1 MTANPKYTMDIRA
14 ARISMAQRSFWH
26 YQKLKDPD
34 FYHEGRPHLKDF
46 ANVLQDFTDGKL
58 RNEYG
63 KDPQIL
69 ITNLPPRLGKSYTL
83 TNFCAWTLGRGKFF
97 PDRRTERAITVSYND
112 SLATD
117 FSRFCRDNI
126 CAQRGDETDIIFQ
139 DIFPDV
145 KLKRGDSSAK
155 KWALDGE
162 FFSYLGAGFRG
173 ELTGKGGTLGV
184 IDDPIKSSEEAYNEN
199 TLEFIWNFYK
209 NTFLSRL
216 ENDARQVI
224 NHTRWRDEDLA
235 GKLSEQFPEEVYV
248 YSRSAVENEVI
259 ERVPIKN
266 KRGDVLRY
274 ESITTGGDLLC
285 EGLLNWKGFLLK
297 QKMTDPE
304 TFRANYFQE
313 PLDLTGKMYRYFNT
327 YEYLPECDTPLV
339 HAYTDTADEGKDFL
353 CSIIYE
359 VYQKQAYVI
368 DVIYTK
374 EPMEITEP
382 LLAMALDY
390 NEVNYSLIES
400 NNGGRGFSRAVEKVL
415 LQEYDSNLT
424 VMDWFHQSKNK
435 AARILAASNWC
446 QKNILFPEDWAQRWP
461 EFFRALTKYTKEG
474 KNAFDDAPDALTGVA
489 EQFAPRGGMPMFNIN
504 SENLKDSYSWQ
515 Q

>member
-1 MTANPKYTMDIRA
+1 MTAPGLQIDIKA
-14 ARISMAQRSFWH
+14 ARISLARRSFWH
-26 YQKLKDPD
+26 YLKLKDPA

-46 ANVLQDFTDGKL
+46 ANVLQDFCDGKL
-58 RNEYG
+58 RNSAG

-83 TNFCAWTLGRGKFF
+83 TNFCAWMLGRGKHF
-97 PDRRTERAITVSYND
+97 DHLRTERAITVSYND

-126 CAQRGDETDIIFQ
+126 NATKAGPDDIVFS
-139 DIFPDV
+139 DIFPGV
-145 KLKRGDSSAK
+145 KLKRGDSAAK
-155 KWALDGE
+155 KWALEGE

-216 ENDARQVI
+216 ENDARQII
-224 NHTRWRDEDLA
+224 NHTRWREEDLA
-235 GKLSEQFPEEVYV
+235 GKLVAEFPEEVYV

-259 ERVPIKN
+259 ERVPVKDN
-266 KRGDVLRY
+266 KGTILRY
-274 ESITTGGDLLC
+274 EERTTGGDLLC
-285 EGLLNWKGFLLK
+285 EELLNWKGFLLK

-313 PLDLTGKMYRYFNT
+313 PLDLTGKMYQYFST
-327 YEYLPECDTPLV
+327 YEYLPEIEMPV
-339 HAYTDTADEGKDFL
+339 ESYTDTADTGEDFL
-353 CSIIYE
+353 CSIVYE
-359 VYQKQAYVI
+359 KHAHRAYVI
-368 DVIYTK
+368 DIIYTK
-374 EPMEITEP
+374 AAMEITEP
-382 LLAMALDY
+382 LLAEVLSF
-390 NEVNYSLIES
+390 NHVNYSLIES
-400 NNGGRGFSRAVEKVL
+400 NNGGRGFSRAVEKIL
-415 LQEYDSNLT
+415 LQEYDSNET
-424 VMDWFHQSKNK
+424 VMDWFFQSKNK
-435 AARILAASNWC
+435 AARILVHSNWC
-446 QKNILFPEDWAQRWP
+446 QKNIFFPENWAQRWP

-474 KNAFDDAPDALTGVA
+474 KNKHDDAPDTLTGVA
-489 EQFAPRGGMPMFNIN
+489 ERFAPSGGMPIFNNDIK
-504 SENLKDSYSWQ
+504 EEESYIWQ